1 MNHEPM
7 NGQVAAELT
16 PFRTA
21 NQRHNAPATNGVR
34 NLALFPSVGVDFGVP
49 DMREGAMLRKSIHR
63 ALAALTLSACALA
76 VAPADAKDTKTEEPV
91 FEFSSP
97 FVAPPTGAQTHYI
110 WKINRIDGSL
120 YLCQTTTAAV
130 RCNQVAGPSG
140 ETGPF
145 SLSDAVAESGAA
157 GFHVWRLNRWTGTQ
171 ELCVSASG

>member
-1 MNHEPM
+1 MRHTSFHRA
-7 NGQVAAELT
+7 VAA
-16 PFRTA
+16 A
-21 NQRHNAPATNGVR
+21 AI
-34 NLALFPSVGVDFGVP
+34 LA
-49 DMREGAMLRKSIHR
+49 GALGAS
-63 ALAALTLSACALA
+63 AAI
-76 VAPADAKDTKTEEPV
+76 AKDTRTEDPV

-120 YLCQTTTAAV
+120 YLCQTTTANI

-145 SLSDAVAESGAA
+145 SLSDAVAENGAS

-171 ELCVSASG
+171 ELCVSASQQKGCSK